1 MKDGR
6 RQVRRSVAKA
16 KRQARRSAQAA
27 VPTMPD
33 WMDKKWWAQRKREAK
48 AREREARKA
57 GMTVAELNAIQDAW
71 QKGHELKKLQAKYGD
86 PDLAEQN
93 CFELLDLGPR
103 DAGAEGWT
111 PDGLMNV
118 SARAAEKLLEMA
130 TSPQRDER
138 ERERARANLCCL
150 IEGIGRRAFDAFR
163 CTDKGRPDI
172 AAQYLMDGLVNCCV
186 RFRELV
192 QDGPER
198 FKPWTRKRF
207 FLPSL
212 RAYTDAFDDDF
223 GVTKA
228 ETELATGTGVNRYGK
243 PRLEGAT
250 LEVAEAL
257 QMTRWPP
264 TPNDGKEWPELTR
277 DKASLLV
284 WWENRIE
291 PWLLLN
297 REPLLKSR
305 RFANIVK
312 NPKFKSDKARWTA
325 VSAACKQA
333 LKTLATPRPIKSP

>member
-1 MKDGR
+1 MKGGR
-6 RQVRRSVAKA
+6 KRAGRNRAKA
-16 KRQARRSAQAA
+16 KGQAQRAPPAA

-33 WMDKKWWAQRKREAK
+33 WMDAKWWAQRKREAK

-57 GMTVAELNAIQDAW
+57 GMTVAELNAIQEAW

-86 PDLAEQN
+86 PDRAEQN
-93 CFELLDLGPR
+93 CLELLDLVPR
-103 DAGAEGWT
+103 DNGVEGWT

-118 SARAAEKLLEMA
+118 SAQAAEQLLEMA

-138 ERERARANLCCL
+138 GRERARANLCCL
-150 IEGIGRRAFDAFR
+150 IEVIGRDAFAAFR
-163 CTDKGRPDI
+163 HADKTQPNI
-172 AAQYLMDGLVNCCV
+172 AAQYLTDGLVTCCV
-186 RFRELV
+186 LFREAI
-192 QDGPER
+192 QEGSER

-223 GVTKA
+223 GVTKT
-228 ETELATGTGVNRYGK
+228 ETKLATGTGVNLRGK

-264 TPNDGKEWPELTR
+264 TPNAGKEWQELTR
-277 DKASLLV
+277 DKASLSV
-284 WWENRIE
+284 WWRNRIE

-297 REPLLKSR
+297 RERLLKSR

-312 NPKFKSDKARWTA
+312 NPKFKSDNARWTA

-333 LKTLATPRPIKSP
+333 LKTLATPHPIRSP